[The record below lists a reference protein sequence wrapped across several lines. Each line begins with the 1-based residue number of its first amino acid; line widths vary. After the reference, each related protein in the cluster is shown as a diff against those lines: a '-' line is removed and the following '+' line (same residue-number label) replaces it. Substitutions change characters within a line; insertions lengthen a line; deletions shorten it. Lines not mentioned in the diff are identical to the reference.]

1 MSKRDA
7 QWVFIATLKKIN
19 NIVEAIVTG
28 RVNQSISGKT
38 TICYKSFLVCAKKNL
53 CPSLVKIGLS

>member
-28 RVNQSISGKT
+28 QVNQSISGKT
-38 TICYKSFLVCAKKNL
+38 TICCQKKPMPQSSENWFG
-53 CPSLVKIGLS
+53 LVKIA